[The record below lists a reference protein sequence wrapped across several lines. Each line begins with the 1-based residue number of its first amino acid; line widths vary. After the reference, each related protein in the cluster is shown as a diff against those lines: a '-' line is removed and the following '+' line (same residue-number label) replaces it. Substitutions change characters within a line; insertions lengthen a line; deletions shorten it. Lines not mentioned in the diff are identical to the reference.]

1 MRCGLWASG
10 CDATANSQKMGKN
23 KRINKQNYRIP
34 CNQIMLILSCSAQ
47 FPGQTQVIWAN
58 ITQKDDEDMMWFS
71 GRDKSSCL
79 EPLLLAGSI
88 ACLMG
93 GGLYRAEEHI
103 EEDQSPKGAKEVR
116 DRSSIMGG
124 LQNGKIAGPKLVVL
138 PSRPG

>member
-1 MRCGLWASG
+1 
-10 CDATANSQKMGKN
+10 
-23 KRINKQNYRIP
+23 
-34 CNQIMLILSCSAQ
+34 MLILSCSAQ

-58 ITQKDDEDMMWFS
+58 ITQKDDEDLMWFS
-71 GRDKSSCL
+71 GPDKSSCL

-93 GGLYRAEEHI
+93 GRLYRAEEHI
-103 EEDQSPKGAKEVR
+103 EEDQEGKSPKDAKEVR

-124 LQNGKIAGPKLVVL
+124 LQNWKIAGPKLVVL